1 MPSGNS
7 FLLMGIEDRFGEAA
21 GLEERET
28 QEHGVSRNLK
38 DAGMD
43 VVGEDDALH
52 QHGINRH
59 ADHHEE
65 ALKAQGK
72 KVADVVIA
80 HLAPLAVGQGGKGD
94 RGDRAGQE
102 DLDHASIQDHR
113 DQDRKQLHRIAHQQG
128 FHADGCQFGDAFIL
142 QTGDHGCQNLMDID
156 IGVAPDQG
164 GSSRDHPLSDIKDC
178 HGDIEGV

>member
-21 GLEERET
+21 GLEEREA
-28 QEHGVSRNLK
+28 QEDRISRDLK

-52 QHGINRH
+52 QHGIDRH

-72 KVADVVIA
+72 EVANVVVA
-80 HLAPLAVGQGGKGD
+80 HLPPFTVGQGGKGD
-94 RGDRAGQE
+94 WGDRAGEE
-102 DLDHASIQDHR
+102 DLDHAPIEDYR
-113 DQDRKQLHRIAHQQG
+113 DQHREQFHGVAHQES
-128 FHADGCQFGDAFIL
+128 FHAQGCQFGDALIL
-142 QTGDHGCQNLMDID
+142 
-156 IGVAPDQG
+156 
-164 GSSRDHPLSDIKDC
+164 
-178 HGDIEGV
+178 